1 MKCLGMDLGTKTLG
15 LATSDKL
22 GIIASPYKTLRY
34 DDINSLVD
42 EVVKIISELHI
53 EKLVLGMPKNMNNSL
68 GFAVERTNNFK
79 ALLENKVNMPIELI
93 DERLSTVEAE
103 KILISS
109 DMRRENRKKVIDA
122 VAASCLK
129 HTVEGDFNIASV
141 DEVKKLAGGDGSGR
155 VQR

>member
-22 GIIASPYKTLRY
+22 GIIASPYKTIRY
-34 DDINSLVD
+34 DDIDSLVD
-42 EVVKIISELHI
+42 EVAKIIENLHI
-53 EKLVLGMPKNMNNSL
+53 EKLVLGYPKNMNNSL

-79 ALLENKVNMPIELI
+79 KKLENKTNMRVELI

-103 KILISS
+103 NILISS

-122 VAASCLK
+122 VAASVILDTYLRK
-129 HTVEGDFNIASV
+129 EERD
-141 DEVKKLAGGDGSGR
+141 
-155 VQR
+155 

>member
-22 GIIASPYKTLRY
+22 GVIASPYKTIRY
-34 DDINSLVD
+34 ESLD
-42 EVVKIISELHI
+42 ELVHVVVNLIKELHI
-53 EKLVLGMPKNMNNSL
+53 EKLVLGYPKNMNNSL

-79 ALLENKVNMPIELI
+79 DMLEKESGMSIELI

-103 KILISS
+103 KCLISS

-122 VAASCLK
+122 VAASIILDTYLRK
-129 HTVEGDFNIASV
+129 E
-141 DEVKKLAGGDGSGR
+141 ER
-155 VQR
+155 E